1 MNTLI
6 LRGNLGGD
14 PIIKNSKG
22 VTYATFSIAV
32 NQGTKDKYTDWFR
45 TVAFGRLAETLKN
58 LGKGDEVLVTGSLHR
73 TTYTKDD
80 VEHRDV
86 EVNARAIEFLRRKK
100 PTGADSAPA
109 EDATPEVPDEAF
121 AGLDIEPPP
130 PTADD
135 CGDSSSDGDFGQEFP
150 DPAAASEPAAPARR
164 RRSWAS
170 A

>member
-14 PIIKNSKG
+14 PNLRSSKG
-22 VTYATFSIAV
+22 VTFATFSIAV
-32 NQGTKDKYTDWFR
+32 NQGPKDKPYTDWFR
-45 TVAFGRLAETLKN
+45 IVAFGRLAETLKV

-73 TTYTKDD
+73 TTYSKDG

-86 EVNARAIEFLRRKK
+86 EVHARAIEFLRRKRH
-100 PTGADSAPA
+100 TDGAPV

-135 CGDSSSDGDFGQEFP
+135 CGDSSSDGDLGEEFP
-150 DPAAASEPAAPARR
+150 DPAAATEPAAPARR
-164 RRSWAS
+164 RRNWAS